1 MLFSKNILKKQSSL
15 PLQRLLTIKYYT
27 FQINRFSLSSF
38 VKNQNNEENE
48 SLYSREHISGIV
60 EQEVKN
66 YIDQRNRELRF
77 APNELDLNTLLGKE
91 SQDKETLVKLF
102 GDYTSSQDTSYW
114 TGLNEDVRF
123 SRLHIIKPELEII
136 LYNIFKNLELE
147 MKEAKRI
154 RDEEGFTEDISI
166 GDLIQYTLFALKKK

>member
-1 MLFSKNILKKQSSL
+1 MLISKNILKQSSFS
-15 PLQRLLTIKYYT
+15 LQRIFPIKSSS
-27 FQINRFSLSSF
+27 FFRINRFSF
-38 VKNQNNEENE
+38 TVKNHNNEETE
-48 SLYSREHISGIV
+48 SVYNREHISGV
-60 EQEVKN
+60 VKQEVKN
-66 YIDQRNRELRF
+66 YIDQRNKELRF

-102 GDYTSSQDTSYW
+102 GDYTPSQDTSYW

-136 LYNIFKNLELE
+136 LFNIFKNLELE
-147 MKEAKRI
+147 LKEAKRI
-154 RDEEGFTEDISI
+154 REENEFTENISI